1 MAFSEETG
9 DRIAWTKIEQMQS
22 NKYKVLA
29 FYVSPNELLTP
40 CFHDINEFQ
49 IFKNCLFNQSEQAF
63 HVYLLLWVFFRQK
76 NRIGEKVGEY

>member
-29 FYVSPNELLTP
+29 FYVSPNELLTTS
-40 CFHDINEFQ
+40 FHEKQFQ
-49 IFKNCLFNQSEQAF
+49 ELYQFSNQLNHFEGKKQ
-63 HVYLLLWVFFRQK
+63 
-76 NRIGEKVGEY
+76 

>member
-29 FYVSPNELLTP
+29 FYVSPNELHGAIVRWTVIE
-40 CFHDINEFQ
+40 DE
-49 IFKNCLFNQSEQAF
+49 
-63 HVYLLLWVFFRQK
+63 
-76 NRIGEKVGEY
+76 GEKDLTFVGCL